1 MKQMMSVIWFS
12 LITLCLVACSSGNKK
27 FSEPIASLE
36 SDWVMPLS
44 SEQIEEL
51 NEYFKALTVTHFGNY
66 EEGDDCSLQ
75 LLNFSSQLIQLD
87 YPAMVE
93 PMWRDEEAYVSFDK
107 KMIMALIEQYFNEEI
122 QITGIY
128 SDLGDYIVRPDM
140 TLKSESVYPELYQCQ
155 LNEDGT
161 YTIDFNLYEFDEEG
175 MEHIRLSK
183 NWSQSVNC
191 KQVGVASAT
200 IQHDGNES
208 YILSYHPIYFDE

>member
-1 MKQMMSVIWFS
+1 MMSVVCFS
-12 LITLCLVACSSGNKK
+12 FITLCLVACSFSNKK
-27 FSEPIASLE
+27 SSESIVSLE

-44 SEQIEEL
+44 SEQMEEL

-66 EEGDDCSLQ
+66 EKGDDCSLQ

-122 QITGIY
+122 EITGIY
-128 SDLGDYIVRPDM
+128 SDLGDYIVRPEIAF
-140 TLKSESVYPELYQCQ
+140 KSESVYPEFHQCQ

-161 YTIDFNLYEFDEEG
+161 YTIDFNLYELDEEKTD
-175 MEHIRLSK
+175 EIRLSK

-200 IQHDGNES
+200 IQHDEDES
-208 YILSYHPIYFDE
+208 YVLSYHPIYFDE